1 MAFAEMQRGAFIPLY
16 ENPVKISIIPETVLE
31 RDPADRQIA
40 VDQIPDDILHFVF
53 HDQLLRRHSKIFF
66 DGPAH
71 MFRRITG
78 QFEDPVN
85 TAAEISGFCI

>member
-1 MAFAEMQRGAFIPLY
+1 MKNVFRKIRSFRDNTGGSVIRYMDFTKMQRGAFIPLY

-53 HDQLLRRHSKIFF
+53 HDQLLGRHSKIFF
-66 DGPAH
+66 
-71 MFRRITG
+71 
-78 QFEDPVN
+78 
-85 TAAEISGFCI
+85 